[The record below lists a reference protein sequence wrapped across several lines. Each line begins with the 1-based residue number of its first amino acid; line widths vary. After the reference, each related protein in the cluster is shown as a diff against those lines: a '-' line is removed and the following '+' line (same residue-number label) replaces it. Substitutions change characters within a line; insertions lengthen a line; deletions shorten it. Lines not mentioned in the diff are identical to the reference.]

1 MPQTVESEVLAELE
15 RAELAARERRLAA
28 QAEADRIL
36 EQARLTAAGIAAGLD
51 ARVAE
56 ELEAF
61 RRETLDGAEL
71 EAAAIER
78 ELAELSGPGDAGGRA
93 GAGSPEPGSPEPRS
107 SEPGYAR
114 SPGFEAAVDEVVA
127 AVLGETG
134 SGA

>member
-1 MPQTVESEVLAELE
+1 MTQTVESAILAELE

-28 QAEADRIL
+28 QAEADRIV

-78 ELAELSGPGDAGGRA
+78 ELAELGGPGDAGRSA
-93 GAGSPEPGSPEPRS
+93 AGSPEPGSE
-107 SEPGYAR
+107 R
-114 SPGFEAAVDEVVA
+114 SPGFETAVDVVVA

-134 SGA
+134 EG

>member
-1 MPQTVESEVLAELE
+1 MTQTVESAILAELE

-28 QAEADRIL
+28 QAEADRIV
-36 EQARLTAAGIAAGLD
+36 EQARLTAADIAAGLD

-78 ELAELSGPGDAGGRA
+78 ELAELGRPGDAAAA
-93 GAGSPEPGSPEPRS
+93 GVPEPGFPEPGSVRS
-107 SEPGYAR
+107 S
-114 SPGFEAAVDEVVA
+114 GFGGAVDEVVA

-134 SGA
+134 EG